1 MARFLL
7 IVWILLGA
15 VAAGHA
21 QDVPSADDPHRLV
34 GRWMVVSI
42 DLPMVSGRIGD
53 DVVIEGNTI
62 SMKLDCNHV
71 KLNYSAK
78 KGELTATPLTSTL
91 VACDPRAHNRF
102 ESLLYEAIQN
112 ARYQLEGRVLHL
124 SRADNPTS
132 DWTFELR
139 RIE

>member
-15 VAAGHA
+15 TASSHA
-21 QDVPSADDPHRLV
+21 QVLPSAGDPHQLV

-42 DLPMVSGRIGD
+42 DLPTVSGRIGD

-62 SMKLDCNHV
+62 SMKLDCNRI
-71 KLNYSAK
+71 KLNYSAQ

-91 VACDPRAHNRF
+91 VACDPRTHNRF
-102 ESLLYEAIQN
+102 ENLLYEAIQN
-112 ARYQLEGRVLHL
+112 ARYQLDDRVLHL